1 MHLWTEYEGNTLAG
15 YPIGR
20 LNRSEGRNAFFTT
33 TTPDGQR
40 ALLRLTEAHFDESEL
55 IGRWRRIAA
64 VSHPNLQA
72 IKRAGQTT
80 FDGLSLACC
89 LLEPTDSCLSDALR
103 EQVLSLDDTKEV
115 AEAVS
120 GALAALHAAG
130 LIHEHVDATNV
141 FASGEVIKLRSD
153 CCRDC
158 VGDFEA
164 DTPEAREALRQRD
177 VHDLG
182 LLLLRCLGLDGQAHT
197 STRFPKPF
205 DRIIPGALNG
215 TLRSEDIVGIL
226 QPPKQTPIVPSVQQ
240 APTAVTA
247 PAMVA
252 STTKDAEPTIS
263 HRVASPSTQASS
275 SIQTSSSIQD
285 EPVLAHNRLP
295 VTEAGLDSDTTASP
309 KSGGGWM
316 GSRLQ
321 MGLDGLLE
329 QSRQH
334 LGTESIGAGLMRRL
348 RPMRPRPISRKAY
361 IASGAAAALLGVLI
375 WAAGGSKHEDKVQE
389 QHATIIEGKPATSQ
403 FAQVAAQ
410 ATPAQQP
417 SPKPAAHSEVNAT
430 QNSLLASGERA
441 GWHVIAYTY
450 RYEQQ
455 AQAQV
460 MKLQRKYVS
469 LHPQVFTPTG
479 HAPYFVALG
488 NPSNETTAMDL
499 RNRARQVGLPR
510 DTYARNF

>member
-1 MHLWTEYEGNTLAG
+1 MHLWTDYEGNTLAG
-15 YPIGR
+15 YPLGR
-20 LNRSEGRNAFFTT
+20 LNRSEGRNAFFPTA
-33 TTPDGQR
+33 TPDGQR
-40 ALLRLTEAHFDESEL
+40 SLLRLTEAHFDEAEL
-55 IGRWRRIAA
+55 IGRWRLIAA

-89 LLEPTDSCLSDALR
+89 LLEHTDSSLSDALR
-103 EQVLSLDDTKEV
+103 EQILSVDETKEV

-153 CCRDC
+153 CCREC
-158 VGDFEA
+158 VGEFEA

-177 VHDLG
+177 LHDLG
-182 LLLLRCLGLDGQAHT
+182 LLLLRCLGLDSQGHL
-197 STRFPKPF
+197 STRLPKPF

-215 TLRSEDIVGIL
+215 TLRAEDIVGIL
-226 QPPKQTPIVPSVQQ
+226 QPPKQT
-240 APTAVTA
+240 
-247 PAMVA
+247 VA
-252 STTKDAEPTIS
+252 SAPQQVPAAATIPQTAASMSRPAASLAKDTEPAIP
-263 HRVASPSTQASS
+263 HRVASPSPQDAS
-275 SIQTSSSIQD
+275 THAD
-285 EPVLAHNRLP
+285 EPMLAHNRLP
-295 VTEAGLDSDTTASP
+295 FPETDPDSDANVSP
-309 KSGGGWM
+309 TSGRGWM

-334 LGTESIGAGLMRRL
+334 LGTKSIGADLMRRL
-348 RPMRPRPISRKAY
+348 RPMKPRSISRKTY
-361 IASGAAAALLGVLI
+361 IAWGAAAAMLGVVI
-375 WAAGGSKHEDKVQE
+375 WTAAGGKHEAKE
-389 QHATIIEGKPATSQ
+389 PEASPQHAAIVEGQPAASQAKPA
-403 FAQVAAQ
+403 
-410 ATPAQQP
+410 PQP
-417 SPKPAAHSEVNAT
+417 QPKPTAVAEAHPT

-450 RYEQQ
+450 MYEQQ

>member
-1 MHLWTEYEGNTLAG
+1 
-15 YPIGR
+15 
-20 LNRSEGRNAFFTT
+20 
-33 TTPDGQR
+33 
-40 ALLRLTEAHFDESEL
+40 
-55 IGRWRRIAA
+55 
-64 VSHPNLQA
+64 
-72 IKRAGQTT
+72 
-80 FDGLSLACC
+80 
-89 LLEPTDSCLSDALR
+89 
-103 EQVLSLDDTKEV
+103 
-115 AEAVS
+115 
-120 GALAALHAAG
+120 
-130 LIHEHVDATNV
+130 
-141 FASGEVIKLRSD
+141 
-153 CCRDC
+153 
-158 VGDFEA
+158 
-164 DTPEAREALRQRD
+164 
-177 VHDLG
+177 HDLG

-226 QPPKQTPIVPSVQQ
+226 QPPKQTPVVPAAQQ
-240 APTAVTA
+240 IPVAATI
-247 PAMVA
+247 PAAVA
-252 STTKDAEPTIS
+252 STTKDTEPTIS
-263 HRVASPSTQASS
+263 HRVASPSTHASS

-295 VTEAGLDSDTTASP
+295 VTEAGLDSDATASP
-309 KSGGGWM
+309 TPGGGWM

-321 MGLDGLLE
+321 MGLDALLE

-334 LGTESIGAGLMRRL
+334 LGTESIAAGLMRRL
-348 RPMRPRPISRKAY
+348 RPMKPRPLSRKAY
-361 IASGAAAALLGVLI
+361 IASGAAAALLGVVI
-375 WAAGGSKHEDKVQE
+375 WAAGGSKHEDNKVKE
-389 QHATIIEGKPATSQ
+389 QHATIIEGKPAQTPQ
-403 FAQVAAQ
+403 AAAQ

-417 SPKPAAHSEVNAT
+417 SPKPSAHPEVNAT

-450 RYEQQ
+450 KYEQQ

>member
-182 LLLLRCLGLDGQAHT
+182 VLLLRCLGMDGQAHT
-197 STRFPKPF
+197 STRFPRPF

-226 QPPKQTPIVPSVQQ
+226 QPPKQTPNLPAAQQ
-240 APTAVTA
+240 VAVGATMPAAVAPTTED
-247 PAMVA
+247 
-252 STTKDAEPTIS
+252 TEPTIS
-263 HRVASPSTQASS
+263 HRVASPSPQASAS
-275 SIQTSSSIQD
+275 AHVSSSIQD

-295 VTEAGLDSDTTASP
+295 VTEAGLDSDATASP
-309 KSGGGWM
+309 TPGSGWI

-348 RPMRPRPISRKAY
+348 RPMNARPISRKAY
-361 IASGAAAALLGVLI
+361 IASGAAAALLGVVI
-375 WAAGGSKHEDKVQE
+375 WAAGGSKHEDNKVNE
-389 QHATIIEGKPATSQ
+389 QHATIIEGKPAQ
-403 FAQVAAQ
+403 IPQAPAQ

-417 SPKPAAHSEVNAT
+417 LPKPAVHSEANAT

-441 GWHVIAYTY
+441 GWNVIAYTY
-450 RYEQQ
+450 KYEQQ